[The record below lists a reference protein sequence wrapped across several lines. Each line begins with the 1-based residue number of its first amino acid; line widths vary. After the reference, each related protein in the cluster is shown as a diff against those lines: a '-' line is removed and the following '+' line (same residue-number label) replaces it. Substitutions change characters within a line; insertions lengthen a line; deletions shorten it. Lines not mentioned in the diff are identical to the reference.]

1 MSSEKST
8 AIVLRVVDFSETSSV
23 VTLMTRDFGKIT
35 ALAKGA
41 RRRKSPF
48 EAALDVLAICRVV
61 FLHKNHHSMDLLTEA
76 KLDRRF
82 RAGSYDLERL
92 YAGYYVI
99 ELLAGLTDEADP
111 HEPLFDLAED
121 TILRLDSG
129 KGYTS
134 ALLLKFEM
142 RTLSI
147 LGHSPMLTQCV
158 GCGRQRTKPDQ
169 RVSFGLN
176 EGGILCR
183 SCRKGKTNVVGL
195 SSDSWKTMVQFSKVS
210 DDEEPAVIAESC
222 RAETRSVMNQYLAHL
237 LGYRPRLQ
245 KYITKIR

>member
-1 MSSEKST
+1 MSSEKTT

-41 RRRKSPF
+41 RRKKSPF

-61 FLHKNHHSMDLLTEA
+61 FLHKKSQSLDLLTEA
-76 KLDRRF
+76 KLERRF
-82 RAGSYDLERL
+82 RAASVDLERL
-92 YAGYYVI
+92 YAAYYVV
-99 ELLAGLTDEADP
+99 ELLAALTDEDDP
-111 HEPLFDLAED
+111 HVPLFDLAED
-121 TILRLDSG
+121 TIIRLDSG
-129 KGYTS
+129 RGSPT
-134 ALLLKFEM
+134 AILLRFEM
-142 RTLSI
+142 HALSI
-147 LGHSPMLTQCV
+147 LGHSPMLTHCV
-158 GCGRQRTKPDQ
+158 GCARPRNQPDR

-183 SCRKGKTNVVGL
+183 SCRKGKTKVVGL
-195 SSDSWKTMVQFSKVS
+195 SSDSWKTMVQFSQA
-210 DDEEPAVIAESC
+210 DDQEPTTIADGC
-222 RAETRSVMNQYLAHL
+222 QAETRSVMNQYLSHL

>member
-1 MSSEKST
+1 MSSEKTT

-61 FLHKNHHSMDLLTEA
+61 FLHKKSQSLDLLTEA
-76 KLDRRF
+76 KLERRF
-82 RAGSYDLERL
+82 RAASVDLGRL
-92 YAGYYVI
+92 YAAYYIV
-99 ELLAGLTDEADP
+99 ELLAALTDEDDP
-111 HEPLFDLAED
+111 HVPLFDLAED
-121 TILRLDSG
+121 TIIRLDSG
-129 KGYTS
+129 TGSPYAT
-134 ALLLKFEM
+134 LLRFEM
-142 RTLSI
+142 HALSI
-147 LGHSPMLTQCV
+147 LGHSPMLTHCV
-158 GCGRQRTKPDQ
+158 GCARPRNQPDQ

-195 SSDSWKTMVQFSKVS
+195 SSDSWKTMVQFAQA
-210 DDEEPAVIAESC
+210 DDQEPTTIADSC
-222 RAETRSVMNQYLAHL
+222 QAETRSIMNQYLSHL